1 MEYRIWSLIMSW
13 LGWQIDYLLFLQNFR
28 DLSHHIFDNFFLT
41 ITLFGQIFIPM
52 SIICLIYWCIN
63 KKTGFYV
70 LSTYLYGF
78 LVNIFLKTT
87 ACIYRPWLLDSRV
100 KPLAQAITGATGYSF
115 PSGHTS
121 EVVTGF
127 GSIAKSFWENKVLR
141 YLCFIIIFFV
151 MLSRNYLGVHTPQDV
166 IVSFLIGVC
175 LIFANE
181 KLLKWV
187 DDGKNRDFILISVVT
202 ISCILLTLY
211 VTYKSYPIHYL
222 NGKVLYD
229 PSFIKTDI
237 FIKTGFILGAFYGWC
252 IEKRFVNFSAEIG
265 SIANKIVRFIVGI
278 VIFYTLFN
286 LANNIF
292 VLYLGEKLGY
302 FIGYFSA
309 GLFMTLIYPF
319 FVKLTQK

>member
-1 MEYRIWSLIMSW
+1 MSW
-13 LGWQIDYLLFLQNFR
+13 LGWQINYLLFLQNFR

-100 KPLAQAITGATGYSF
+100 KPLTQAIAGATGYSF

-127 GSIAKSFWENKVLR
+127 GSIAKSFWGNKVLR

-202 ISCILLTLY
+202 IFCILLTLY

>member
-1 MEYRIWSLIMSW
+1 MSW
-13 LGWQIDYLLFLQNFR
+13 LDWQIDYLLFLQNFR

-100 KPLAQAITGATGYSF
+100 KPLTQAIAGATGYSF

-187 DDGKNRDFILISVVT
+187 DDGKNRDYILISVVT

>member
-1 MEYRIWSLIMSW
+1 MSW

-52 SIICLIYWCIN
+52 SIICLIYWCKN

-100 KPLAQAITGATGYSF
+100 KPLTQAIAGATGYSF

-187 DDGKNRDFILISVVT
+187 DDGKNRDYILISVVT
-202 ISCILLTLY
+202 IFCILLTLY

-265 SIANKIVRFIVGI
+265 SIANRIVRFIVAI

-302 FIGYFSA
+302 FIGYFST

>member
-1 MEYRIWSLIMSW
+1 MSW

-100 KPLAQAITGATGYSF
+100 KPLTEAITGATGYSF

-187 DDGKNRDFILISVVT
+187 DDGKNRDYILISVVT

-292 VLYLGEKLGY
+292 VFYLGEKLGY

>member
-1 MEYRIWSLIMSW
+1 MSW

-41 ITLFGQIFIPM
+41 ITLFGQIFVPM
-52 SIICLIYWCIN
+52 TIICLIYWCIN

-100 KPLAQAITGATGYSF
+100 KPVAQAIPFATGYSF

-121 EVVTGF
+121 EVVTAF
-127 GSIAKSFWENKVLR
+127 GSIAKSFWDNKILR
-141 YLCFIIIFFV
+141 YLCFTIIFLV

-166 IVSFLIGVC
+166 IVSFLVSIC
-175 LIFANE
+175 FIFANE
-181 KLLKWV
+181 KLLNWV
-187 DDGKNRDFILISVVT
+187 NNGKNRDFILSFFVT
-202 ISCILLTLY
+202 IACILLTLY

-229 PSFIKTDI
+229 PSFVKTDI
-237 FIKTGFILGAFYGWC
+237 FTKVGFILGAFYGWC
-252 IEKRFVNFSAEIG
+252 VEKRFIDFSAEVG
-265 SIANKIVRFIVGI
+265 SILNKIIRFLLGLA
-278 VIFYTLFN
+278 IFYALFN
-286 LANNIF
+286 LTNN
-292 VLYLGEKLGY
+292 VLSVYLGQKLGY
-302 FIGYFSA
+302 LVGYFIL

-319 FVKLTQK
+319 CIKTFQK

>member
-1 MEYRIWSLIMSW
+1 MSW

-100 KPLAQAITGATGYSF
+100 KPLTQAIAGATGYSF

-127 GSIAKSFWENKVLR
+127 GSIAKSFWKNKVLR

-187 DDGKNRDFILISVVT
+187 DDGKNRDYILISVVT

-252 IEKRFVNFSAEIG
+252 IEKRFVNFSAKIG

>member
-1 MEYRIWSLIMSW
+1 MSW
-13 LGWQIDYLLFLQNFR
+13 LSWQIDYLLFLQNFR

-100 KPLAQAITGATGYSF
+100 KPLTQAIAGATGYSF

-127 GSIAKSFWENKVLR
+127 GSIAKSFWKNKVLR

-278 VIFYTLFN
+278 VIFYTLFY

>member
-1 MEYRIWSLIMSW
+1 MSW

-100 KPLAQAITGATGYSF
+100 KPLTQAIAGATGYSF

>member
-1 MEYRIWSLIMSW
+1 MSW

-100 KPLAQAITGATGYSF
+100 KPLTQAIAGATGYSF

-141 YLCFIIIFFV
+141 YLCFLIIFFV

-181 KLLKWV
+181 KLLKCV
-187 DDGKNRDFILISVVT
+187 DDGKNRDFILISIVT

-222 NGKVLYD
+222 NGKVLYA

-302 FIGYFSA
+302 FIGYFIA

>member
-1 MEYRIWSLIMSW
+1 MSL

-63 KKTGFYV
+63 KKIGFYV

-100 KPLAQAITGATGYSF
+100 KPLTQAIAGATGYSF

-181 KLLKWV
+181 KLLKWI

-222 NGKVLYD
+222 NGKILYD

>member
-1 MEYRIWSLIMSW
+1 MSW

-141 YLCFIIIFFV
+141 YLCFLIIFFV

-166 IVSFLIGVC
+166 IVSFLIGMC

-187 DDGKNRDFILISVVT
+187 DDGKNRDFILISVAT

-319 FVKLTQK
+319 FVKLTQE

>member
-1 MEYRIWSLIMSW
+1 MSW

-41 ITLFGQIFIPM
+41 ITLFVQIFIPM
-52 SIICLIYWCIN
+52 SIICLIYWCKN

-100 KPLAQAITGATGYSF
+100 KPLTQAIAGATGYSF

-187 DDGKNRDFILISVVT
+187 DDGKNRDYILISVVT
-202 ISCILLTLY
+202 IFCILLTLY

-302 FIGYFSA
+302 FIGYFST

>member
-1 MEYRIWSLIMSW
+1 MSW

-100 KPLAQAITGATGYSF
+100 KPLTQAIAGATGYSF

-175 LIFANE
+175 LIFANG

-187 DDGKNRDFILISVVT
+187 DDGKNRDYILISVVT

-265 SIANKIVRFIVGI
+265 SITNKIVRFIVGI

-309 GLFMTLIYPF
+309 GLFITLIYPF

>member
-1 MEYRIWSLIMSW
+1 MSW

-28 DLSHHIFDNFFLT
+28 DLSHHIFDDFFLT
-41 ITLFGQIFIPM
+41 ITLFGQIFIPI

-127 GSIAKSFWENKVLR
+127 GSIAKSFWENKILR

-265 SIANKIVRFIVGI
+265 SIFNKIVRFIVGI

>member
-1 MEYRIWSLIMSW
+1 MSW

-63 KKTGFYV
+63 KKTGFYI

-100 KPLAQAITGATGYSF
+100 KPLAQAIAGATGYSF